1 MWNGFLLQK
10 GLIGTMADPCPRR
23 LLPLK
28 ANITYSSHDATGD
41 GGTKS
46 GEDKDQKEFSCPA
59 FMQGRLNDLA
69 GVSGGTGVRVTKDG
83 LRALS
88 MEKPFLTLRTW
99 LEGLTQSV
107 LTVLACGGYL
117 SLSSWLHYSSTPH
130 SEDLSVRLEF
140 LDTGVLAPPTQK
152 DQP

>member
-10 GLIGTMADPCPRR
+10 GLIGTTADPCPRR

-46 GEDKDQKEFSCPA
+46 GKDKDQKEFSCSV
-59 FMQGRLNDLA
+59 FMQGRLNNLA

-88 MEKPFLTLRTW
+88 MEKPFLTLGTW
-99 LEGLTQSV
+99 LEGLTKSV
-107 LTVLACGGYL
+107 LTVLACGGSF
-117 SLSSWLHYSSTPH
+117 SLSSWLHSPSRPL
-130 SEDLSVRLEF
+130 SEDLSLRLEF
-140 LDTGVLAPPTQK
+140 LDTQK